1 MATKLAPVDRKQ
13 QILTAALGLAADV
26 GYQNIT
32 REAIAEAI
40 GVSPALV
47 NLYFVVMA
55 ELRVAVMI
63 EAVRVGN
70 LTVLVQGLAARD
82 PAVATLDPKLKRKAI
97 AALNA

>member
-70 LTVLVQGLAARD
+70 LTVIAQGIISNSSIATAA
-82 PAVATLDPKLKRKAI
+82 DPKLKRKAI